1 MLRHTLLIA
10 AAALFAAP
18 SLAQAQSSS
27 LFGNRGVTGSSG
39 TLSNGVGGNRAGG
52 GTSAAGNSGSM
63 QGFTG
68 STAGSQS
75 GFLSGAQSTSGSGL
89 AGAGNRGF
97 VGNRGSSASTQGAN
111 GQLGGANRGAAGRGG
126 LSGLSRANS
135 GRQNRGNQ
143 NRGAASGAQST
154 PVRPVM
160 VMSFDP
166 PAKNGQHL
174 VTSIQSDLSS
184 AVAQG
189 RLPGIAVEADDQG
202 TVTLNGHVAT
212 ESDRRKAE
220 RLVRLE
226 PGVRNVV
233 NRITVQ
239 PPAQ

>member
-1 MLRHTLLIA
+1 MLRPTLLIA
-10 AAALFAAP
+10 AAAMFAAP

-39 TLSNGVGGNRAGG
+39 TLSNGVGGNRT
-52 GTSAAGNSGSM
+52 GTGAAGNAGSM

-68 STAGSQS
+68 ATAGNQT

-111 GQLGGANRGAAGRGG
+111 GQLGGANRSAAGRGG

-154 PVRPVM
+154 PIRPVM
-160 VMSFDP
+160 VMSFDSP
-166 PAKNGQHL
+166 PKTGQNL
-174 VTSIQSDLSS
+174 VTAIQSDLSS
-184 AVAQG
+184 AVSQG
-189 RLPGIAVEADDQG
+189 RLPGIAIEADDQG
-202 TVTLNGHVAT
+202 TVTLNGHVPT

>member
-10 AAALFAAP
+10 AAALFTAP
-18 SLAQAQSSS
+18 SLVQAQSSS

-39 TLSNGVGGNRAGG
+39 TLSNGVGGNRTGG
-52 GTSAAGNSGSM
+52 GTGAAGNAGAM

-68 STAGSQS
+68 ATAGSQS
-75 GFLSGAQSTSGSGL
+75 GFLSGAQSNSGSGL
-89 AGAGNRGF
+89 AGAGNTGF
-97 VGNRGSSASTQGAN
+97 VGNRGSSASTQGAA
-111 GQLGGANRGAAGRGG
+111 GGANRNAAGRGG
-126 LSGLSRANS
+126 LGGLSRGNA
-135 GRQNRGNQ
+135 GQRNRGNQ

-160 VMSFDP
+160 VMSFEP
-166 PAKNGQHL
+166 PVKTGQNL

-184 AVAQG
+184 AVTQG
-189 RLPGIAVEADDQG
+189 RLPGIAIEADDQG

-239 PPAQ
+239 EPVQ